1 MRQTKNILIAPL
13 NWGLGHATRC
23 IPMIKKYQAEGHR
36 LIIASDGVAL
46 QLLQKEFPDAIF
58 ETLPAYNI
66 TYARK
71 SWLNSWH
78 LLRQLP
84 HILKTIR
91 QERQLTESLVDK
103 YQIDTLI
110 SDNRFGVYSKKVFS
124 VYITHQLKVLS
135 GLTTFLTTWLH
146 QKIYQKYDE
155 IRVPDV
161 AGTPNYSG
169 KLGHLSVQ
177 NQKIKYIGI
186 QSRMKPEKLTKKYD
200 VLAVLSGPEPQRS
213 LLEQKLLEVF
223 NKLSLKTALV
233 QGLVTGTPDVKN
245 KNGTDVY
252 NYLTSN
258 DLERLLNQSEI
269 IIARSGYTSIMDLT
283 VLQKKVIWIPT
294 PGQPEQVYLAQYL
307 SQNPHYKFVDQSQIH
322 FLEILIPKLRN

>member
-36 LIIASDGVAL
+36 IIIASDGAAL
-46 QLLQKEFPDAIF
+46 KLLQKEFPDTIF

-71 SWLNSWH
+71 AWLNSWH

-84 HILKTIR
+84 HILKTMQ
-91 QERQLTESLVDK
+91 QERHVTEMLVDK

-124 VYITHQLKVLS
+124 VYITHQLRVLS

-146 QKIYQKYDE
+146 RKIYQKYDE

-161 AGTPNYSG
+161 AGKPNYSG
-169 KLGHLSVQ
+169 KLGHLSRQ

-223 NKLSLKTALV
+223 KKTALKTALV
-233 QGLVTGTPDVKN
+233 QGLVNGTPKMIN
-245 KNGTDVY
+245 KNGTVVY
-252 NYLTSN
+252 NFLTSK
-258 DLERLLNQSEI
+258 DLEQLLNQSEI
-269 IIARSGYTSIMDLT
+269 IIARSGYTSVMDLT
-283 VLQKKVIWIPT
+283 ALQKKVIWIPT
-294 PGQPEQVYLAQYL
+294 PGQPEQVYLARYL
-307 SQNPHYKFVDQSQIH
+307 SQTFDYKYVNQSQIS
-322 FLEILIPKLRN
+322 EDNILIS